1 MTDKKSL
8 IELLHDL
15 MAKEFQLPIKERK
28 LCITETKSQAT
39 CRWVE
44 IRMKQSVPSFC
55 LTIDKPRK
63 KGEND
68 PIFPFFNPEE
78 TGICS
83 KNDAILICQKWQKH
97 YVFLIELKSKN
108 PGDYLKQLKAAQTF
122 VQFIFARIKLYE
134 LCKYSLK
141 DLEFRGILFSCRHCR
156 KTPDDGTSK
165 HKKIEQKEIVFND
178 RNGLLVTEQ
187 ECNQSYNLTEFLK

>member
-8 IELLHDL
+8 IELLPDL
-15 MAKEFQLPIKERK
+15 MDKDLQLEIKEHK
-28 LCITETKSQAT
+28 LCIRETKNQAI

-55 LTIDKPRK
+55 LTIDKSRK
-63 KGEND
+63 KGESD
-68 PIFPFFNPEE
+68 PVFPFFNPEQK
-78 TGICS
+78 GICS
-83 KNDAILICQKWQKH
+83 KNDAILICQKGQKH

-108 PGDYLKQLKAAQTF
+108 PGDYLKQLKAAQL
-122 VQFIFARIKLYE
+122 FIHFILERIKLYE

-141 DLEFRGILFSCRHCR
+141 DMEFRGILFSCRYCR
-156 KTPDDGTSK
+156 KTPNDGTSK
-165 HKKIEQKEIVFND
+165 HREQKEIEFND

-187 ECNQSYNLTEFLK
+187 ECNQSYQLTKFLN